1 MRRYFRNERGNT
13 TIFIMG
19 ALGIMALMF
28 TIIGSFANVF
38 ITKEK
43 ASNNAEQASMVASG
57 EILKGLE
64 QAIVDYDAYQLD
76 YYTRTER
83 LDLYYANSILRKLST
98 AKMSFSGQD
107 YSQIEIDH
115 LASNAVI
122 KEELPISLHGMLETY
137 VKSEYSSALG
147 RVRTAVE
154 RNIKDNKGELT
165 GTVVTVF
172 NDNKRV
178 EVRTSTLYKALKYD
192 HLYPDDKRKVE
203 QKGEGLKFDFFNS
216 NDGFFRR
223 QIHFP

>member
-1 MRRYFRNERGNT
+1 
-13 TIFIMG
+13 MG

-43 ASNNAEQASMVASG
+43 ASNNAEQASLVASG

-64 QAIVDYDAYQLD
+64 QAIVHYDNYQMD
-76 YYTRTER
+76 YYTRIER
-83 LDLYYANSILRKLST
+83 LDLYYSNSILRKLSN

-122 KEELPISLHGMLETY
+122 KEELPRQLDGMLETY
-137 VKSEYSSALG
+137 VTSELNSSLG
-147 RVRTAVE
+147 RIRYAVE
-154 RNIKDNKGELT
+154 TNIKDNKGELS

-172 NDNKRV
+172 NDKKRV
-178 EVRTSTLYKALKYD
+178 EVRTSTLFKALKYD
-192 HLYPDDKRKVE
+192 HFYPDDKRKVE
-203 QKGEGLKFDFFNS
+203 QKGEGLKFDFLDSYGSFS
-216 NDGFFRR
+216 R